1 MNDEEAKLRILI
13 NTVFD
18 ERAAKMAADSLKK
31 IKDEAKGTSGE
42 LNKTNEQ
49 FGRMGKSTGDLL
61 SNIAKVGVVLTAAV
75 APINA
80 AAKSY
85 VNSVG
90 MAESTSR
97 QWLESNYRIE
107 QSYERIGR
115 VAAEK
120 LAPIKKIQAD
130 LMEGL
135 ASLTENKPGLVGGGT
150 AAIGGVGAL
159 GGIALLGKIIKGGG
173 IASLFGG
180 TAAGGATA
188 TAAAG
193 ATGATAGGVGSG
205 VGAIVTI
212 GGYIVAATAALLTLA
227 GFISGL
233 IEIIKDPEAFRQQTA
248 ENAED
253 TQQESIGKGGWI
265 PGTKLADILGN
276 GLNIG
281 NAKRGYSEDPNAVQ
295 GVAPSYVADSTA
307 SKEKTWLEQV
317 VENVEDFIKRLT
329 QADDEL
335 GDEFVPT
342 ATLAKMRQYDIQER
356 YAEED
361 FARQRFVA
369 NRDFNRQMAYSE
381 TDFYRQRSYTLRDF
395 NISMAFTEKMFY
407 LQRQIAQRDFNI
419 SLARNEYDYLLNRKR
434 AAEDHNFSLKQIMLS
449 GDALSYYYAQRQ
461 YNIDRQRQEEDY
473 QRQRGRSVEDFNR
486 QQTDSLMFFNLQ
498 RAQQVKQFEISLAD
512 QQREFEI
519 QRARS
524 YEQFNIQLKDVDY
537 QYRKE
542 RTRRWEAFT
551 EQILPEILTEA
562 EYRAKIQDQLTTTM
576 IDRFNELMY
585 AFAEGWAGFMEGIN
599 QATGRAYGSSLP
611 PKYADGGYTGMGGMA
626 VLHPNEF
633 VLSAGTTKQAEQVA
647 QGTLSQDKIVSLLTS
662 SGGGFIYND
671 SRQFARGLSA
681 EEKAQIRRET
691 KAIVMELFR

>member
-1 MNDEEAKLRILI
+1 MLLAPEA
-13 NTVFD
+13 
-18 ERAAKMAADSLKK
+18 
-31 IKDEAKGTSGE
+31 
-42 LNKTNEQ
+42 
-49 FGRMGKSTGDLL
+49 
-61 SNIAKVGVVLTAAV
+61 AAV
-75 APINA
+75 AGGAGTIGLLPIIGGTVAAILGTSVVQEAILNNIKDPDIIEQINALETLTPEQKKAANRSQFPALNA
-80 AAKSY
+80 AAY
-85 VNSVG
+85 AN
-90 MAESTSR
+90 
-97 QWLESNYRIE
+97 QNL
-107 QSYERIGR
+107 Q
-115 VAAEK
+115 
-120 LAPIKKIQAD
+120 
-130 LMEGL
+130 
-135 ASLTENKPGLVGGGT
+135 
-150 AAIGGVGAL
+150 
-159 GGIALLGKIIKGGG
+159 
-173 IASLFGG
+173 
-180 TAAGGATA
+180 
-188 TAAAG
+188 AG
-193 ATGATAGGVGSG
+193 AVVPTDSVTKTPLDRLIDAINRLTDKFTEAQPQTAG
-205 VGAIVTI
+205 
-212 GGYIVAATAALLTLA
+212 
-227 GFISGL
+227 
-233 IEIIKDPEAFRQQTA
+233 
-248 ENAED
+248 
-253 TQQESIGKGGWI
+253 
-265 PGTKLADILGN
+265 
-276 GLNIG
+276 
-281 NAKRGYSEDPNAVQ
+281 
-295 GVAPSYVADSTA
+295 
-307 SKEKTWLEQV
+307 
-317 VENVEDFIKRLT
+317 
-329 QADDEL
+329 
-335 GDEFVPT
+335 EFVPT
-342 ATLAKMRQYDIQER
+342 PTLAKMRQYEIQER

-361 FARQRFVA
+361 YTRQRFVA

-381 TDFYRQRSYTLRDF
+381 SDFYRQRSYTLRDF
-395 NISMAFTEKMFY
+395 NISMAFTVKMFY

-473 QRQRGRSVEDFNR
+473 QRQRQRSIEDFNR

-576 IDRFNELMY
+576 ITRFNELMY

-633 VLSAGTTKQAEQVA
+633 VMSAGTTKQAEQVA
-647 QGTLSQDKIVSLLTS
+647 QGTLTQDKVISLLTGG
-662 SGGGFIYND
+662 GGGFVYND
-671 SRQFARGLSA
+671 SRQFSRGLTG

-691 KAIVMELFR
+691 KQIVMEMFR